1 MNGKDISCEKI
12 KNELK
17 VARKV
22 MGQGKIRSEKWQEK
36 LLTAIEEDEGLDSK
50 ACFTCCR
57 SGMSA
62 LLTQ

>member
-22 MGQGKIRSEKWQEK
+22 MGQEK

-50 ACFTCCR
+50 ACFACCR